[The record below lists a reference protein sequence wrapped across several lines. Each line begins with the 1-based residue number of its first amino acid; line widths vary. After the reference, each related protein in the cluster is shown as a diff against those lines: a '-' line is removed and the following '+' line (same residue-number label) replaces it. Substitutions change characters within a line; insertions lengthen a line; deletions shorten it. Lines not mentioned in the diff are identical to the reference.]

1 MKYGVI
7 FGGVSF
13 EHEISIVSAIALKEK
28 LDAEF
33 IFIDKN
39 REVYHI
45 PKEKLTS
52 KLFSSGD
59 YKKEEKLALEQGGFF
74 KSSLFKKKRVEFDVA
89 INLVHGGDGEDGV
102 LASLLE
108 FFNIPY
114 IGPRVEASVISF
126 NKLFTKL
133 YLKHL
138 GINVLEYQI
147 LSKDAMEPIQF
158 AYPVILKP
166 LRLGSSIGV
175 SVVKDESELSY
186 ALDVAFEFDDEVLVE
201 PFIDG
206 IAEYNLAGC
215 KANSFYLSKIEKPVK
230 KEFLD
235 FNQKYLDFARDG
247 EVKEAELPAALREQ
261 MIEAFKRVYEPL
273 FLGSLIRIDFFVYK
287 NEVFVNEINA
297 VPGSLANYL
306 FDDFE
311 AVLSALARSLPKQ
324 KEIPIDYR
332 YINSIQ
338 SSKK

>member
-39 REVYHI
+39 REFYHI
-45 PKEKLTS
+45 PREKLTS
-52 KLFSSGD
+52 KLFSSGE
-59 YKKEEKLALEQGGFF
+59 YKSFDKLTLEQGGFF
-74 KSSLFKKKRVEFDVA
+74 RTSLFKKKRVEFDVA

-108 FFNIPY
+108 FFGITY

-138 GINVLEYQI
+138 GINVLDYQI

-158 AYPVILKP
+158 EYPVILKP

-201 PFIDG
+201 PFIEG

-230 KEFLD
+230 NEFLD

-261 MIEAFKRVYEPL
+261 MIEAFKRVYDPL

-287 NEVFVNEINA
+287 NDVYVNEINA

-311 AVLSALARSLPKQ
+311 AALSALARNLPKP
-324 KEIPIDYR
+324 KEIVIDYR

-338 SSKK
+338 SNKK